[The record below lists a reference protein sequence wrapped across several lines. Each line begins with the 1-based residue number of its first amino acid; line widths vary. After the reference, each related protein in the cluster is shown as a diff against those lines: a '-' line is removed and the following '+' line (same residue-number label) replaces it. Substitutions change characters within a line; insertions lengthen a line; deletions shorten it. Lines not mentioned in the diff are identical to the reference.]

1 MYNVYHLIIFTRP
14 HNISLFYIISDI
26 TTDTNQQIST
36 LKQQDPYPRLIDV
49 FYIPEAV
56 ASILGNPNVFIESGS
71 VLNLTCLVK
80 HALSKPAFII
90 WKHGSEVRIYVTP
103 FNDILL
109 GSNKVVYYNIAT
121 KTGTLEYFFSPLK
134 IQKLKRKQ
142 TIFFKKKKQFM
153 L

>member
-1 MYNVYHLIIFTRP
+1 M
-14 HNISLFYIISDI
+14 
-26 TTDTNQQIST
+26 
-36 LKQQDPYPRLIDV
+36 
-49 FYIPEAV
+49 
-56 ASILGNPNVFIESGS
+56 
-71 VLNLTCLVK
+71 VK

-109 GSNKVVYYNIAT
+109 GSNQVVYYNIAT

-142 TIFFKKKKQFM
+142 TIFFLEKFFLEKKAIYVIKLRIVNVLQEWLFINDFFPM
-153 L
+153 LIYSDLL

>member
-1 MYNVYHLIIFTRP
+1 M
-14 HNISLFYIISDI
+14 
-26 TTDTNQQIST
+26 
-36 LKQQDPYPRLIDV
+36 
-49 FYIPEAV
+49 

-109 GSNKVVYYNIAT
+109 GSNQVVYYNIAT

-142 TIFFKKKKQFM
+142 TIFFKKKKTIYVIKLRIVNVLQEWLFINDFFSM
-153 L
+153 LIYSDLL